1 MTRLVKGEKK
11 LKTVNSFRAPDDWY
25 QVIVQIAEERRMTVG
40 GAIQF
45 LCGLGLPVYKRIRKS
60 EELAIQSVIAEP
72 LTPYARLPQQ
82 PQTALTLETVRKE
95 LEDLKIQIRAQA
107 HSRRRSAIPPERAT
121 KGAKRLKPKGKHSSA
136 RLR

>member
-1 MTRLVKGEKK
+1 MKRSDKSDKK

-45 LCGLGLPVYKRIRKS
+45 LCGLGLPVYKRIKES

-72 LTPYARLPQQ
+72 SPPYTRVPQK
-82 PQTALTLETVRKE
+82 PHTALTLETMRKE
-95 LEDLKIQIRAQA
+95 LEDLKTQIRKQT
-107 HSRRRSAIPPERAT
+107 HSKRRSTIPPEGAT
-121 KGAKRLKPKGKHSSA
+121 KDKRRLKPK
-136 RLR
+136 